1 MSELKD
7 LILKLKMEK
16 MNGTEGDKTKASRD
30 HAKDDYLPTFGG
42 DLAGSTGL
50 RGVFGHA
57 GTRPTFC

>member
-7 LILKLKMEK
+7 LILKLKTEK
-16 MNGTEGDKTKASRD
+16 VNGTEGDKTKASRD
-30 HAKDDYLPTFGG
+30 HAKDDYLSTFGG
-42 DLAGSTGL
+42 DFIGPVGL

>member
-16 MNGTEGDKTKASRD
+16 VNGTEGDKTKASRD
-30 HAKDDYLPTFGG
+30 YAKDDYLSTSRG
-42 DLAGSTGL
+42 DFVGPTGL